1 MVSRSELAR
10 ELLPETDDYPLP
22 QPRCYWPFPADAAQ
36 AAAIIDPSPQI
47 SRSFRPPFGKFEAE
61 NRTDRTPD
69 CPQALAVN
77 SLLTQSRKNAQD
89 TTKGGFLMAQNAW
102 ILEVLHDMVAFAKL
116 NDMPKSAQL
125 LQDSTEALTVELED
139 ELAEFSAQE
148 ARDTIIEFPKFQTES
163 SLE

>member
-1 MVSRSELAR
+1 
-10 ELLPETDDYPLP
+10 
-22 QPRCYWPFPADAAQ
+22 
-36 AAAIIDPSPQI
+36 
-47 SRSFRPPFGKFEAE
+47 
-61 NRTDRTPD
+61 
-69 CPQALAVN
+69 
-77 SLLTQSRKNAQD
+77 
-89 TTKGGFLMAQNAW
+89 MAQNAW